1 MQVYVWWTTSWKPA
15 LQLSEISFLMGHL
28 RPLLTLLY
36 CHSLI
41 MHWHELKHFS
51 TPSTHP
57 QAAPEALKNPDQSQE
72 PRTPAA
78 WVDFRECLESCPQ
91 ETRLCRRPERRTQR
105 RRLCSRQR
113 RRRKSRNWSRSF
125 PRPRRNLARQQ
136 RAYARRPT
144 RRRSLNESRTI
155 KQNQKLRWIAIFE
168 FFIGQKWTRRSN
180 VPFVQDYLV
189 IN

>member
-1 MQVYVWWTTSWKPA
+1 
-15 LQLSEISFLMGHL
+15 
-28 RPLLTLLY
+28 
-36 CHSLI
+36 
-41 MHWHELKHFS
+41 MHWHELKRFS

-57 QAAPEALKNPDQSQE
+57 QTAPEALKNPDQSQE

-168 FFIGQKWTRRSN
+168 FLFIKIAWNENYIYFFDFLNRFLFNWTFKWVYIAVAIKALYRWKILR
-180 VPFVQDYLV
+180 V